1 MTVCLCIAS
10 RNRPGELARTVNAAM
25 ALAELPETIASVA
38 LDLDDNST
46 HILPELQHTIISLD
60 EREASLGAKY
70 NRTMDA
76 KPFADLFVLGV
87 DDAYPSNQGWD
98 RAMSEAAAKFT
109 DGVGMVF
116 FGERKG
122 PFDLPDGFA
131 VTRGWVEQVGF
142 FCPEYFPF
150 WWHDTWIDELAK
162 LTGRYVWADVTWEK
176 HGKSEVGGHKTIRMR
191 EVSWWARFFDA
202 TRQMRVDTA
211 IRMINDSDDPPWLK
225 TQLKQDMQAK
235 CNILWQRNA
244 MVRDRGHEFEKN
256 YGAEYEPD
264 AGYDQIKTE
273 AVKMMTALGKD

>member
-1 MTVCLCIAS
+1 MSVCLCIAS
-10 RNRPGELARTVNAAM
+10 RNRPEELARTVNTAM
-25 ALAELPETIASVA
+25 AIAELPDTIASVA
-38 LDLDDNST
+38 LDLDDNSA
-46 HILPELQHTIISLD
+46 LDVPELQHSVISID

-70 NRTMDA
+70 NRAMEA
-76 KPFADLFVLGV
+76 KPSSDLFVLGV

-98 RAMSEAAAKFT
+98 KAMSEAAAQFT

-131 VTRGWVEQVGF
+131 VTRKWIEQVGF
-142 FCPEYFPF
+142 FCPPYFPF
-150 WWHDTWIDELAK
+150 WWHDTWIDEIAK

-176 HGKSEVGGHKTIRMR
+176 HGKSEVGGHKTTRMR

-235 CNILWQRNA
+235 CNILWQRNS
-244 MVRDRGHEFEKN
+244 MVRDRGREFERD

-264 AGYDQIKTE
+264 AGYDQIKAE
-273 AVKMMTALGKD
+273 AVKMLKESL